1 MCAKILVADDDEML
15 REVLMDMLCDFEVI
29 VAENG
34 RRAVELFK
42 EHSPDIVLMDL
53 MMPEMDGIEATR
65 QILSID
71 PNATVLAL
79 TGFSRTKG
87 DDALEAGVKEVISKP
102 IRMGELIAKIE
113 EYLNCP

>member
-1 MCAKILVADDDEML
+1 MCAKILVADDEEIL
-15 REVLMDMLCDFEVI
+15 REVLKDMLCDFEVI
-29 VAENG
+29 EAENG

-42 EHSPDIVLMDL
+42 EHAPDIVLMDIA
-53 MMPEMDGIEATR
+53 MPDMDGIEATR

-102 IRMGELIAKIE
+102 IKMRELIAKIQ
-113 EYLNCP
+113 EYLP